1 MFNPN
6 TQQRYNS
13 DGTAL
18 QGYQQPNAAVRY
30 SDQRDE
36 SRGYDDRG
44 YVAQERDERGYYVSE
59 GNGGLFGV
67 SPCFYHFIIER
78 LKLTRVDQR
87 QKARQKA
94 SA

>member
-18 QGYQQPNAAVRY
+18 QGYQQQNAPVRY

-36 SRGYDDRG
+36 PRGYDDRG
-44 YVAQERDERGYYVSE
+44 YAPQGRDERGYYVSE
-59 GNGGLFGV
+59 GNGGLLGV
-67 SPCFYHFIIER
+67 SLCFYHVIIEG
-78 LKLTRVDQR
+78 LKLTC
-87 QKARQKA
+87 A
-94 SA
+94 